1 MYVIYVMLGRE
12 DDIMRHLRETGYAA
26 YVPKR
31 ILIQRKNGVYYSIP
45 QILFPSYVFID
56 VKKIS
61 PEAYYKIRSVNGVGY
76 FLSRDDP
83 LPEAEAAYIKELC
96 ENNEI
101 GISKGFLKNGKLII
115 TEGFLKRH
123 ENRIISYSRR
133 QRRATVEL
141 TLYGKPH
148 RIVCGVEI
156 EKEHKETAL
165 VDSLPAL
172 CRNVDIK
179 KPIL

>member
-1 MYVIYVMLGRE
+1 MYVIYVVCGRE
-12 DDIMRHLRETGYAA
+12 DNIIRHLRESGYTA
-26 YVPKR
+26 YAPKTV
-31 ILIQRKNGVYYSIP
+31 IIQRKNGVCYHIP
-45 QILFPSYVFID
+45 QLLFPGYIFID

-61 PEAYYKIRSVNGVGY
+61 PDAYYKIRGLNGVGY
-76 FLSRDDP
+76 FLNRDDP

-96 ENNEI
+96 KDGEI
-101 GISKGFLKNGKLII
+101 GISKGFLDNGRLVI

-123 ENRIISYSRR
+123 ENRIVKYSRR
-133 QRRATVEL
+133 QHRATVEL

-156 EKEHKETAL
+156 KKKHEEKAL

-172 CRNVDIK
+172 CRSVDI
-179 KPIL
+179 

>member
-1 MYVIYVMLGRE
+1 MYVIYVVCGRE
-12 DDIMRHLRETGYAA
+12 DDIIRHLRKTGYTA
-26 YVPKR
+26 YAPKTV
-31 ILIQRKNGVYYSIP
+31 IIQRKNGIYYHIP

-61 PEAYYKIRSVNGVGY
+61 PEAYYKIRGLNGVGY
-76 FLSRDDP
+76 FLNRDDP

-96 ENNEI
+96 KDGEI
-101 GISKGFLKNGKLII
+101 GISKGFLDNGRLVI

-123 ENRIISYSRR
+123 ENRIVKYSRR
-133 QRRATVEL
+133 QHRATVEL

-156 EKEHKETAL
+156 
-165 VDSLPAL
+165 
-172 CRNVDIK
+172 K
-179 KPIL
+179 KKHD

>member
-1 MYVIYVMLGRE
+1 MYVIYVVCGRE
-12 DDIMRHLRETGYAA
+12 DDIIRHLRESGYTA
-26 YVPKR
+26 YAPKTV
-31 ILIQRKNGVYYSIP
+31 IIQRKNGIYYHIP

-61 PEAYYKIRSVNGVGY
+61 PEAYYKIRGLNGVGY
-76 FLSRDDP
+76 FLNRDDP

-96 ENNEI
+96 KDGEI
-101 GISKGFLKNGKLII
+101 GISKGFLDNGRLVI

-123 ENRIISYSRR
+123 ENRIVKYSRR
-133 QRRATVEL
+133 QHRATVEL

-156 EKEHKETAL
+156 KKKHEEKAL

-172 CRNVDIK
+172 CRSVDI
-179 KPIL
+179 